1 LRANCTDIENLESRY
16 KLDINPT
23 YSTGISITL
32 AFVSGMLMAAAQE
45 IHLQGAYLIAFIGL
59 VPLLI
64 AIERK
69 RPLSAFLLAFLA
81 FFIYLIQ
88 PLGWM
93 SQYGYPILFGLMVM
107 EAAVYAFAFLFYNFI
122 RERMNWRD
130 PFLLTLPMLI
140 AIVEFKRSIGVWAFP
155 WTYFAHSQTATLVF
169 IQGASIWG
177 AIGVGF
183 LVVWINV
190 FVFQF
195 LKAFPNHPRKLLA
208 GIPLLLMLAFNFS
221 YGIQRMN
228 DDSFLNT
235 TAYPTTV
242 AQRELS
248 TFASW
253 TQSYKN
259 RAWSDY
265 YNLTTREI
273 NKTQG
278 QPGFVLWPE
287 NAIPDLLNVRLSGIT
302 HLANTSNK
310 SFIVGTLTYK
320 PEDADYDRDYFEPW
334 FILYN
339 SVVSIAPNHGVCGIY
354 SKVHLVPFGESIP
367 MREHLAILEYPWGDK
382 NLTEGRVINA
392 LPTSYGGV
400 GAMICYESFFPSIS
414 RNLIMDGAKYLF
426 LVSNTSWFG
435 DSIATW
441 QHSRYDVFRSIENGC
456 YFARAA
462 TTGVSSIIDPR
473 GRILHETQPFTKE
486 SFTEDIHPIQG
497 LTLYTVFGDWVAYL
511 SLIWFVITIMRI
523 FRPKTAKP
531 LSRTIAYIED

>member
-1 LRANCTDIENLESRY
+1 MRANFNNIENLESRY
-16 KLDINPT
+16 KLDIKPT
-23 YSTGISITL
+23 YSTGISILL

-45 IHLQGAYLIAFIGL
+45 IHLQGAYLIAFIGI

-69 RPLSAFLLAFLA
+69 RPLSAFLLAFFA

-93 SQYGYPILFGLMVM
+93 LQYGLLILIGLMVM

-130 PFLLTLPMLI
+130 PFLLILPMLI
-140 AIVEFKRSIGVWAFP
+140 SIVEFKRSIGTWAFP
-155 WTYFAHSQTATLVF
+155 WTEFAHSQTGNLVF

-190 FVFQF
+190 FIFQF
-195 LKAFPNHPRKLLA
+195 LKAFPNHPKKLA
-208 GIPLLLMLAFNFS
+208 SGILLLLVLAFNFS
-221 YGIQRMN
+221 YGYQRLN

-242 AQRELS
+242 AQRASS
-248 TFASW
+248 TFTSW
-253 TQSYKN
+253 TQPFNN

-265 YNLTTREI
+265 YNLTTQEI
-273 NKTQG
+273 DKTQG

-287 NAIPDLLNVRLSGIT
+287 NAIPDLFEVRLPGIT
-302 HLANTSNK
+302 HLANTSGK
-310 SFIVGTLTYK
+310 SFIIGTLTHK
-320 PEDADYDRDYFEPW
+320 PEDADYETDKYESW
-334 FILYN
+334 FHLYN
-339 SVVSIAPNHGVCGIY
+339 SVVSIAPNHGVCGVY
-354 SKVHLVPFGESIP
+354 SKVHLVPFGETIP
-367 MREHLAILEYPWGDK
+367 MREYIAILEYPWGDK
-382 NLTEGRVINA
+382 NLTEGREINA

-400 GAMICYESFFPSIS
+400 GTMICYESFFPQIS
-414 RNLIMDGAKYLF
+414 RSLIMDGAKYLF

-441 QHSRYDVFRSIENGC
+441 QHSRYDVFRSIENGS

-473 GRILHETQPFTKE
+473 GRILHETQPFTE
-486 SFTEDIHPIQG
+486 EVFTEEIHPIQG

-523 FRPKTAKP
+523 FRPKTAQP
-531 LSRTIAYIED
+531 LSRTIALIED